1 MFSQDHG
8 TEMYLGFLSL
18 YFQRIETKIE
28 ENTSGVLGFKAI
40 NFADD
45 QEELRAKDELFLDRC
60 EAHSSFQ
67 FFTQFKDINGTF
79 RRFFHL

>member
-28 ENTSGVLGFKAI
+28 ENTLGVLGFKTI

-45 QEELRAKDELFLDRC
+45 QEELLEKDELSLDRC

-67 FFTQFKDINGTF
+67 FFTQFKGIYGSF
-79 RRFFHL
+79 RKFFHL